1 MEFRKRHWA
10 LALPLAVL
18 LQLALVSVLFHPNR
32 SQRLPPPG
40 GVLIELG
47 SAVPS
52 VGGGETRATVVNP
65 EPTTPS
71 SASQA
76 TNETDAEPPLEQP
89 PLVENPSQ
97 STTAATPEPVP
108 MATTAAVDLTDRK
121 PSPPRQAR
129 VSRIQPPPQRVRAA
143 SAHPPPPHALVAK
156 VTDDTGNG
164 TRMAPTQPAVA
175 GDGTASESAAG
186 NRREHSVAGKEHA
199 GEVTAPS
206 PDYYRR
212 LTAWLEQHKSY
223 PRLALLRRQQGVV
236 RVSFKID
243 RQGNL
248 LSRQIVASS
257 GFQLLDQ
264 AAEALLLRASPM
276 PEIPAQ
282 SRAEILELVVPIR
295 YALN

>member
-1 MEFRKRHWA
+1 MA
-10 LALPLAVL
+10 LSLAVL

-47 SAVPS
+47 STVSS
-52 VGGGETRATVVNP
+52 VGGGETKAMVANSEQMP
-65 EPTTPS
+65 PS

-76 TNETDAEPPLEQP
+76 ANEKGAEPPLDQP
-89 PLVENPSQ
+89 SLVEDPSQ
-97 STTAATPEPVP
+97 STIAVTPEPVP
-108 MATTAAVDLTDRK
+108 TATAAAVVPTDRK
-121 PSPPRQAR
+121 PSPPHRAR
-129 VSRIQPPPQRVRAA
+129 VSRMQPPPQRVRATNT
-143 SAHPPPPHALVAK
+143 HPPLPHTVEAK

-164 TRMAPTQPAVA
+164 TRMTPAHSAVT
-175 GDGTASESAAG
+175 GDSTTPASAAG
-186 NRREHSVAGKEHA
+186 NRREQSITGEARA

-257 GFQLLDQ
+257 GFHLLDQ
-264 AAEALLLRASPM
+264 AADALLLRASPM